1 MFCICHSQII
11 ELRKCVVYKNNQL
24 QIVSSKYKIPVQLVK
39 NNFTFLFISTF
50 VVQIAVAQVSVG
62 KWVKGQVLSNAIPVE
77 GINVTNASNK
87 ITVVSDQ
94 YGVFSI
100 LAKEG
105 DILNFSAVNYE
116 DLRKYINIQEFKM
129 SNVVVDLTPKSI
141 ELKEV
146 IINEHSEISAEN
158 LGIIPRDQVKLTS
171 QERKL
176 QTAGDFKPIHLL
188 GLLGGLLAV
197 DPILNAI
204 NGRTKMLKKA
214 VTVER
219 DEFLMAK
226 LEVLFEDKYYIE
238 TLKIPE
244 EYIKGFQYYCIED
257 PSFVRSLKE
266 KNKTMSMFL
275 IVGLAS
281 DYNKNRVGGVEN
293 N

>member
-1 MFCICHSQII
+1 
-11 ELRKCVVYKNNQL
+11 
-24 QIVSSKYKIPVQLVK
+24 VK
-39 NNFTFLFISTF
+39 NNFTFLLIFFFLTHLT
-50 VVQIAVAQVSVG
+50 IAQESVE
-62 KWVKGQVLSNAIPVE
+62 KLIKGQVSSNGIPLE
-77 GINVTNASNK
+77 GINITNATTK
-87 ITVVSDQ
+87 VMVVSDQ
-94 YGVFSI
+94 YGAFSI
-100 LAKEG
+100 LVKTG

-116 DLRKYINIQEFKM
+116 DLRKYVNSQEFRM
-129 SNVVVDLTPKSI
+129 GSIIIDLTPKSI

-188 GLLGGLLAV
+188 GLLGGMLAV

-204 NGRTKMLKKA
+204 NGRTKMLKK
-214 VTVER
+214 TVSIEKK
-219 DEFLMAK
+219 EVLMAK
-226 LEVLFEDKYYIE
+226 MEVLFEDKYYIE

-257 PSFVRSLKE
+257 QDFARSLKD

-281 DYNKNRVGGVEN
+281 NFNKNREN
-293 N
+293 NAETNK

>member
-1 MFCICHSQII
+1 M
-11 ELRKCVVYKNNQL
+11 N
-24 QIVSSKYKIPVQLVK
+24 
-39 NNFTFLFISTF
+39 NNFTLLLIFFFLTHF
-50 VVQIAVAQVSVG
+50 AVAQENAE
-62 KWVKGQVLSNAIPVE
+62 KMIKGQVSSNGFPLE
-77 GINVTNASNK
+77 GINITNATSK
-87 ITVVSDQ
+87 VMVVSDQ
-94 YGVFSI
+94 YGAFSV
-100 LAKEG
+100 LVKVG

-116 DLRKYINIQEFKM
+116 DLRKYINIQQFKM
-129 SNVVVDLTPKSI
+129 GNIVVDLTPRSI

-188 GLLGGLLAV
+188 GLLGGMLAV

-204 NGRTKMLKKA
+204 NGRTAMLKKA
-214 VTVER
+214 VSVEKK
-219 DEFLMAK
+219 EFLMAK
-226 LEVLFEDKYYIE
+226 MEGLFEDKYYME

-257 PSFVRSLKE
+257 QDFARSLRDR
-266 KNKTMSMFL
+266 NKTMSMFL

-281 DYNKNRVGGVEN
+281 TFNKNRQSDAESD
-293 N
+293 

>member
-1 MFCICHSQII
+1 M
-11 ELRKCVVYKNNQL
+11 
-24 QIVSSKYKIPVQLVK
+24 K
-39 NNFTFLFISTF
+39 NNFTFLFIF
-50 VVQIAVAQVSVG
+50 FFIVQFAVAQVGVE
-62 KWVKGQVLSNAIPVE
+62 KWIKGQVSSDGVPLE
-77 GINVTNASNK
+77 GINITNASTK
-87 ITVVSDQ
+87 IMVVSDQ
-94 YGVFSI
+94 YGAFSI
-100 LAKEG
+100 LAKVG

-116 DLRKYINIQEFKM
+116 ELRKYIKIQEFRM
-129 SNVVVDLTPKSI
+129 GNIVVDLTPKSI

-188 GLLGGLLAV
+188 GLLGGMLAV

-204 NGRTKMLKKA
+204 NGRTAMLKKA
-214 VTVER
+214 VTVEKK
-219 DEFLMAK
+219 EVLMAK
-226 LEVLFEDKYYIE
+226 MEGLFEDKYYIE

-257 PSFVRSLKE
+257 QDFVRSLKE

-281 DYNKNRVGGVEN
+281 SFNKNRQSDVEN